1 MTEPTVMM
9 PRALTAAN
17 GAKSLMM
24 GEFSE
29 TIGVVCEYCISD
41 DDQLECELCLG
52 TGEHEQKVP
61 ISWDTIKDIYAKAV
75 DHFSPETSE
84 KYPVVRRS
92 GWRHNQGF
100 ICCGTL
106 RIARADF
113 DTDPC
118 DEVAKQYL
126 DAICDAMNNHP
137 NPTE

>member
-1 MTEPTVMM
+1 MM

-17 GAKSLMM
+17 GAKYLMM

-29 TIGVVCEYCISD
+29 TAPVPCPDCTIDEPERD
-41 DDQLECELCLG
+41 DELECATCFGSREL
-52 TGEHEQKVP
+52 EQVVP
-61 ISWDTIKDIYAKAV
+61 VSWSTIKEIYAKAV

-92 GWRHNQGF
+92 GWRHAQGF
-100 ICCGTL
+100 ICCGTM

-126 DAICDAMNNHP
+126 DAICDAMNNNP